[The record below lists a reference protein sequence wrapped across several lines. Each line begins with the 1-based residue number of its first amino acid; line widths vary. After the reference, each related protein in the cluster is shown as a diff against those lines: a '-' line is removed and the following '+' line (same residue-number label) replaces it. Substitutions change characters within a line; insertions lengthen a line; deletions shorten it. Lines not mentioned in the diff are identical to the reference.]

1 MKKDTTPKSLR
12 SGKASSGKPAKDRP
26 LTPKQKAFVQEL
38 LDNPKQSATQA
49 VLKTYGKPDKPVT
62 YLSARNI
69 ASDNLTKPNIMTKL
83 AQYNDMVES
92 AILQTISDWK
102 DHDKPR
108 QREIAMNQAQF
119 VHDKIHGKATQKVE
133 TRSEQVTI
141 SIDLT
146 GVDTTSPGETT
157 E

>member
-1 MKKDTTPKSLR
+1 MNKRPPK
-12 SGKASSGKPAKDRP
+12 
-26 LTPKQKAFVQEL
+26 LTRKQEAFVREL
-38 LDNPKQSATQA
+38 VENPKQSATHA
-49 VLKTYGKPDKPVT
+49 VMKTYGKPDKPISYNT
-62 YLSARNI
+62 ARSV
-69 ASDNLTKPNIMTKL
+69 ASENLTKPAIQSKL
-83 AQYNDMVES
+83 IQYSDMVEQ
-92 AILQTISDWK
+92 AIMQTIQDWK

-119 VHDKIHGKATQKVE
+119 VHDKIHGKATQKIE

-146 GVDTTSPGETT
+146 RGSESSQQ

>member
-1 MKKDTTPKSLR
+1 MKKDTTPKSPR
-12 SGKASSGKPAKDRP
+12 SGKAKPAKDRP

-38 LDNPKQSATQA
+38 IQNPKQSATQA
-49 VLKTYGKPDKPVT
+49 VLKTYGKPNKPISYNT
-62 YLSARNI
+62 ARSV
-69 ASDNLTKPNIMTKL
+69 ASENLTKPAIQSKL
-83 AQYNDMVES
+83 IQYSDMVEQ
-92 AILQTISDWK
+92 AIMQTIQDWK

-146 GVDTTSPGETT
+146 RGSEQPDQE
-157 E
+157 

>member
-1 MKKDTTPKSLR
+1 MKKDTTPKSPR
-12 SGKASSGKPAKDRP
+12 SGKAKPAKDRP

-38 LDNPKQSATQA
+38 IQNPKQSATQA
-49 VLKTYGKPDKPVT
+49 VLKTYGKPDKPISYNT
-62 YLSARNI
+62 ARSV
-69 ASDNLTKPNIMTKL
+69 ASENLTKPAIQSKL
-83 AQYNDMVES
+83 IQYSDMVEQ
-92 AILQTISDWK
+92 AIMQTIQDWK

-146 GVDTTSPGETT
+146 RGSEQPDQE
-157 E
+157 

>member
-1 MKKDTTPKSLR
+1 MKKDTTPKSPR
-12 SGKASSGKPAKDRP
+12 SGKAKPAKDRP

-38 LDNPKQSATQA
+38 IQNPKQSATQA
-49 VLKTYGKPDKPVT
+49 VLKTYGKPDKPISYNT
-62 YLSARNI
+62 ARSV
-69 ASDNLTKPNIMTKL
+69 ASENLTKPAIQSKL
-83 AQYNDMVES
+83 IQYSDMVEQ
-92 AILQTISDWK
+92 AIMQTIQDWK

-146 GVDTTSPGETT
+146 RGSEQLDQE
-157 E
+157 

>member
-1 MKKDTTPKSLR
+1 MKKDKTT
-12 SGKASSGKPAKDRP
+12 KPAKNRP

-38 LDNPKQSATQA
+38 IQNPKQSATQA
-49 VLKTYGKPDKPVT
+49 VLKTYGKPDKPISYNT
-62 YLSARNI
+62 ARSV
-69 ASDNLTKPNIMTKL
+69 ASENLTKPAIQSKL
-83 AQYNDMVES
+83 IQYSDMVEQ
-92 AILQTISDWK
+92 AIMQTIQDWK

-146 GVDTTSPGETT
+146 RGSEQLDQE
-157 E
+157 

>member
-1 MKKDTTPKSLR
+1 MKKRPPK
-12 SGKASSGKPAKDRP
+12 
-26 LTPKQKAFVQEL
+26 LTRKQEAFVREL
-38 LDNPKQSATQA
+38 VENPKQSATHA
-49 VLKTYGKPDKPVT
+49 VMKTYGKPDKPIT
-62 YLSARNI
+62 YNTARTL
-69 ASDNLTKPNIMTKL
+69 ASENLAKPAIQTKL

-92 AILQTISDWK
+92 AILQTIQDWK

-108 QREIAMNQAQF
+108 QREIAMSQAQF

-146 GVDTTSPGETT
+146 KPATDTDGQE
-157 E
+157 

>member
-1 MKKDTTPKSLR
+1 MKKDKRTIP
-12 SGKASSGKPAKDRP
+12 PKDRP

-38 LDNPKQSATQA
+38 INNPKQSATQA
-49 VLKTYGKPDKPVT
+49 VLKTYGKPNKPPT
-62 YLSARNI
+62 YLSAGQI
-69 ASDNLTKPNIMTKL
+69 ATDNLRKPQIITKL

-92 AILQTISDWK
+92 AILQTIQDWK

-108 QREIAMNQAQF
+108 QREIAMHQAQF

-146 GVDTTSPGETT
+146 GVDTTTPGEPT

>member
-1 MKKDTTPKSLR
+1 MKKDKPT
-12 SGKASSGKPAKDRP
+12 KPAKDRP

-49 VLKTYGKPDKPVT
+49 VLKTYGKPGKPPT

-69 ASDNLTKPNIMTKL
+69 ASENLTKPNIITKL

-92 AILQTISDWK
+92 AILQTIQDWK

-146 GVDTTSPGETT
+146 GVDTSSPGEPT

>member
-1 MKKDTTPKSLR
+1 MKKDKTT
-12 SGKASSGKPAKDRP
+12 KPAKDRP

-49 VLKTYGKPDKPVT
+49 VLKTYGKPGKPVT

-69 ASDNLTKPNIMTKL
+69 ASENLTKPNIMTKL

-146 GVDTTSPGETT
+146 RGSEQPDQE
-157 E
+157 